1 MKILNKTFNGQ
12 LTFCE
17 CCNTYSLEFGNFFFC
32 FTEAGYQNFRRYVNS
47 IYGDLSIQNNQHF
60 ASNRKICIKIQSESI
75 YFCLN
80 KMELEELKEL
90 LSARRNGKKSP
101 YLAQNYSLN

>member
-1 MKILNKTFNGQ
+1 MTIINKTFNGQ
-12 LTFCE
+12 LSFCK

-32 FTEAGYQNFRRYVNS
+32 FTEVGFQGFRKYINS
-47 IYGDLSIQNNQHF
+47 INGDLSEQRNQHF
-60 ASNRKICIKIQSESI
+60 ASNRKICIKVQSESI

-90 LSARRNGKKSP
+90 LSAKRNGKKSP

>member
-1 MKILNKTFNGQ
+1 MTIINKTFNGQ
-12 LTFCE
+12 LSFCK

-32 FTEAGYQNFRRYVNS
+32 FTEAGFQGFRKYINS
-47 IYGDLSIQNNQHF
+47 IDGDLSEQRNQHF
-60 ASNRKICIKIQSESI
+60 ASNRKICIKVQSESI

-90 LSARRNGKKSP
+90 LSAQRNKKKTP